1 MCGLDD
7 RTSHCASLNNL
18 VQPHIFYRI
27 CQKGIS
33 APNYYWGDSKNQLT
47 HEVIVKTCRNVCTVE
62 NEVVFEKK
70 RNQFGTNNRTPNL
83 PWYAPYILDLQAM
96 KFRV

>member
-1 MCGLDD
+1 MCGLND

-62 NEVVFEKK
+62 NEVVFERKK
-70 RNQFGTNNRTPNL
+70 GTNLAPTIEHLICHGML
-83 PWYAPYILDLQAM
+83 PLYLIYKP
-96 KFRV
+96 